1 MTSGSASS
9 RSRVS
14 RTLRNGSDT
23 RGEMP
28 AAFEDL
34 DLGQGR
40 DADDRD
46 LLDAEADGAGEDMMG
61 LAVGLTQRL
70 DMPAEHEAGA
80 AREPEEAEDEPGAE
94 KARQAA
100 LERDGDRAPAPEPRP
115 GEEAEEADRGQL
127 GARARRNGR
136 AAGDAGAQRS
146 YEASSTIHLTNSP
159 NEKPAWAAISGTKL
173 VSVMPGCVLT
183 SSTTSS
189 PVPPGV
195 SSYLRSARLTPRQP
209 SA

>member
-1 MTSGSASS
+1 
-9 RSRVS
+9 
-14 RTLRNGSDT
+14 
-23 RGEMP
+23 
-28 AAFEDL
+28 
-34 DLGQGR
+34 
-40 DADDRD
+40 
-46 LLDAEADGAGEDMMG
+46 
-61 LAVGLTQRL
+61 
-70 DMPAEHEAGA
+70 MPAEHEAGA
-80 AREPEEAEDEPGAE
+80 ADEPEEAEGEPGAE

-136 AAGDAGAQRS
+136 AAGRMPAVSGRT
-146 YEASSTIHLTNSP
+146 EASSTIHRTKLTERDSP
-159 NEKPAWAAISGTKL
+159 HGPPISGTKL

-183 SSTTSS
+183 SRTTSS